1 MKQNNS
7 DEVLLNSSSKSI
19 AINVTPKSNKR
30 PLSDS
35 HNDLPATQMQEGR
48 QMRHR
53 NSVAD
58 LQEGDQKSTKPSIQR
73 QNVTDK
79 VIDALTSTDVL
90 DKIMPVLTK
99 QISETIVSAI
109 ESSIQSC
116 VDSNIKPVI
125 ETVKRQQI
133 TINEQQDAID
143 GHSKQLIEQSDKIT
157 KLEQKVLEQGW
168 PMKEPDAEI
177 NALFNQISELE
188 IRVENQEQYSRRT
201 SLRFHNIKVP
211 EDQKGN

>member
-1 MKQNNS
+1 
-7 DEVLLNSSSKSI
+7 
-19 AINVTPKSNKR
+19 
-30 PLSDS
+30 
-35 HNDLPATQMQEGR
+35 
-48 QMRHR
+48 
-53 NSVAD
+53 
-58 LQEGDQKSTKPSIQR
+58 
-73 QNVTDK
+73 
-79 VIDALTSTDVL
+79 
-90 DKIMPVLTK
+90 MPVLTK

-168 PMKEPDAEI
+168 PMKEPDA
-177 NALFNQISELE
+177 LFNQISELE
-188 IRVENQEQYSRRT
+188 IRVENREQYSRRT

-211 EDQKGN
+211 EDQRGN

>member
-1 MKQNNS
+1 MLSIILTPLFGGLAYQ
-7 DEVLLNSSSKSI
+7 SSCIERTPNFLVFGLTRSWLESTI
-19 AINVTPKSNKR
+19 YSTRGTPKSNKR

-99 QISETIVSAI
+99 QISETIVSTI

-125 ETVKRQQI
+125 DTIKRQQI
-133 TINEQQDAID
+133 TINEQHLAP
-143 GHSKQLIEQSDKIT
+143 SLANPVLILSAQ
-157 KLEQKVLEQGW
+157 VW
-168 PMKEPDAEI
+168 
-177 NALFNQISELE
+177 
-188 IRVENQEQYSRRT
+188 
-201 SLRFHNIKVP
+201 
-211 EDQKGN
+211 